1 MRYETIEQLI
11 KDAKPFI
18 SSIGEIKL
26 SQWPVAPFEP
36 TDYYINFSMGS
47 NLYACE
53 KICELTPEGF
63 FVFLETLVFHYM
75 YSDYMYSEYIK
86 WKYTILR
93 ELKLQELGI

>member
-1 MRYETIEQLI
+1 MKKETIELLI
-11 KDAKPFI
+11 KGAKPFI
-18 SSIGEIKL
+18 SSLGDINL

-75 YSDYMYSEYIK
+75 DSEYIE
-86 WKYTILR
+86 WKYKMLR
-93 ELKLQELGI
+93 DLKLEELGIFV

>member
-1 MRYETIEQLI
+1 MKKETIEQLI

-26 SQWPVAPFEP
+26 SQWPVAPFDP

-63 FVFLETLVFHYM
+63 FVFLETLVFR
-75 YSDYMYSEYIK
+75 YMYSEYIE
-86 WKYTILR
+86 WKYTTLR

>member
-26 SQWPVAPFEP
+26 SQWPVAPFDP

-63 FVFLETLVFHYM
+63 FVFLETLVFR
-75 YSDYMYSEYIK
+75 YMYSEYIE
-86 WKYTILR
+86 WKYTTLR